1 MFLNSNKA
9 RVAGIASLAAV
20 SLALTACAGSSTP
33 AAGGAA
39 SEESGISGTINL
51 MSYTSVWQ
59 EAYTEAVIKPFLE
72 ANPGVTVNYL
82 AKRTS
87 AEMLSALQ
95 AEKANPRTDVVI
107 MDSTVSASAN
117 AQGLFQKFDEG
128 DVPNLA
134 NVKDE
139 FLDADGYGPYV
150 MLDAIALLY
159 DTERIDT
166 QPTSWGELWNPE
178 YAGQLNITAPPAL
191 GGVALTAIASEME
204 GEDYAQSI
212 DAAIARLKDL
222 APSVQTWA
230 PNPDEYQNIISGQ
243 TIMGMG
249 PSARAQYYT
258 DQADGKLGI
267 VFPEEGTTYQIN
279 TINLVEVAPN
289 PEAAQALIDY
299 ALTPEAQEA
308 FAARMFYAPSVDVDL
323 PAEVAERVV
332 PTDGSLKIIELDND
346 FLQTARDEWA
356 EIWKR
361 EIIGG

>member
-1 MFLNSNKA
+1 MNSKKSGA
-9 RVAGIASLAAV
+9 RYAAAAGALAA
-20 SLALTACAGSSTP
+20 ALVLSACSSGDSGESTSESS
-33 AAGGAA
+33 GGT
-39 SEESGISGTINL
+39 EISGTINL

-59 EAYTEAVIKPFLE
+59 EAYTEAVITPFLE
-72 ANPGVTVNYL
+72 EHPGVNVNYV

-95 AEKANPRTDVVI
+95 SEKANPSVDVVI

-117 AQGLFQKFDEG
+117 AQGLFQKFDES

-134 NVKDE
+134 NVKEE
-139 FLDADGYGPYV
+139 FLDAEGYGPYV

-159 DTERIDT
+159 DTEKIDEA
-166 QPTSWGELWNPE
+166 PTSWSELWNPE

-191 GGVALTAIASEME
+191 GGVALTAIAAEME
-204 GEDYAQSI
+204 GEDYTESVDQAVVKLQE
-212 DAAIARLKDL
+212 L

-243 TIMGMG
+243 TVMGMG

-258 DQADGKLGI
+258 DQVDGKLGI

-279 TINLVEVAPN
+279 TVNLVEGAKN
-289 PEAAQALIDY
+289 DAAAKAFIDY

-308 FAARMFYAPSVDVDL
+308 FAARMFYAPSVDVEL
-323 PAEVAERVV
+323 SAEVAERVV
-332 PTDGSLKIIELDND
+332 PTDGSLNIIPLDND
-346 FLQTARDEWA
+346 FLQTARDEWT

-361 EIIGG
+361 EVIRG

>member
-1 MFLNSNKA
+1 MNSTNTRWMA
-9 RVAGIASLAAV
+9 VAILTAS
-20 SLALTACAGSSTP
+20 ALTVSACASSTP
-33 AAGGAA
+33 DSDSAG
-39 SEESGISGTINL
+39 GISGTINL
-51 MSYTSVWQ
+51 MSYTSIWQ
-59 EAYTEAVIKPFLE
+59 EAYQEAVLDPFLE
-72 ANPGVTVNYL
+72 QNPDVTINYVS
-82 AKRTS
+82 KRTS

-95 AEKANPRTDVVI
+95 AEKDRPTTDVVI

-117 AQGLFQKFDEG
+117 AQGLFQKFDES

-134 NVKDE
+134 NVKPD

-150 MLDAIALLY
+150 MVDAIALLY

-166 QPTSWGELWNPE
+166 APESWTELWNPD
-178 YAGQLNITAPPAL
+178 YKGDLNITAPPAL

-204 GEDYAQSI
+204 GEDYTKSI
-212 DAAIARLKDL
+212 GKAVAKLQEL

-258 DQADGKLGI
+258 DQVGGKLGI

-279 TINLVEVAPN
+279 TINLVEGAPN
-289 PEAAQALIDY
+289 PEAGKALIDY
-299 ALTPEAQEA
+299 ALTPEAQTA
-308 FAARMFYAPSVDVDL
+308 FAERLFYAPAVEVDL
-323 PAEVAERVV
+323 PAEIADRVV

-346 FLQTARDEWA
+346 FLQTARDEWTD
-356 EIWKR
+356 IWKR